1 MGDFLEMYE
10 GLPFADGN
18 DKKEVSPEC
27 QGAEFEAMK
36 SKTLLKIKEFG
47 FLSDTFTYEQ
57 KVASEIASTFPV
69 GEDESP

>member
-1 MGDFLEMYE
+1 MIPDRKAL
-10 GLPFADGN
+10 
-18 DKKEVSPEC
+18 C

-36 SKTLLKIKEFG
+36 AKTLLKIKEFG

-69 GEDESP
+69 GAE